1 MKKLLVVLLALILC
15 VTTLASCDFL
25 KNFADIRNGETG
37 EEDKKPVF
45 NVDAAADYVYN
56 LYKNKNTTAS
66 DFEVTAKVNILGA
79 VHTVE
84 WSVDTD
90 KVTIDVKDENTF
102 IVNVD
107 EESPEELAYV
117 LTATIKG
124 GDKTATK
131 SFNLTVPKYVLTPF
145 EEYID
150 KTEGDVVVKGI
161 VVAINSK
168 AAGNTRN
175 HLFLEDLNGKGGYY
189 SYQMDADPVAD
200 LGIKVGMIVEV
211 SGPVSPYSGMQEIK
225 GGSARI
231 VDPTIHEVKTFDITN
246 AFANGESLKNYVGL
260 LVTVKGVEI
269 TGQELGGTSE
279 YLKFKLNG
287 KEAYVR
293 TYVTDFPTTL
303 KADDKATIDAAHAEH
318 FGWTANA
325 TGVLV
330 LYSNNPYLIPVG
342 VDCFEYLELIV
353 KSDEEKIADVLG
365 EIKLGTSFT
374 GDAVVDLPAAV
385 YPEVT
390 LTWESN
396 SEYVVVAD
404 GKLTITVP
412 NEAVEAILTL
422 TAKCGEKTETKTF
435 TLKLSKTAE
444 SVKDIIDLGASMG
457 HNQYTTEKHLV
468 AGIISEVYNTQYGNM
483 KIVDEFGNVLT
494 IYGTYSADGSTRYD
508 AMENAPVAGD
518 YVVILGIVGQYN
530 GTPQIKNGWVMSIT
544 KPTSVKDAIDTG
556 ASMEHDTYTPDK
568 VIVTGVITE
577 VYNTKYGN
585 MKITDENGNILTIYG
600 TYSST
605 GTTRYDA
612 MSVQPVAGDTVTIYG
627 ILGQY
632 SGTPQIKNGWIVAR
646 TAGSDTPECTEHVDA
661 DGDKK
666 CDKCGADMPNDDP
679 TEVPATLAEQI
690 AAAQKLANGAYLPYE
705 TTMTGT
711 VVGTIQESSRTPG
724 SWRLNL
730 TDGTNTV
737 TLYYVPVTGTP
748 VEGCTITV
756 TGKLTAYNGSAQ
768 FDETATAK
776 VEGETP
782 DTPECTEH
790 VDADGD
796 KKCDKCGADVPAVQ
810 PPVTPD
816 PTPDTEL
823 SVKEAIDFALTQEHN
838 VFTEGKYY
846 VTGVITEVYNTQYG
860 NMRITDENGNIL
872 TLYGTFSADG
882 SIKYA
887 NMEVK
892 PVAGDTIT
900 IYGIVGQYN
909 GTPQVKNGW
918 ITAHTPAAPSEDGLK
933 LDLWK
938 SDDSLFVVD
947 GLNIKYNGA
956 GNTYACV
963 GSNVADLAA
972 GNNTFTVTI
981 TNNGAADTRVRFD
994 LQGSVQVGNHKV
1006 CNVTAVGGDVWT
1018 DAEWGGSAVTVP
1030 AGQSVTL
1037 VITYDEN
1044 TERGTVVDLIIFVDG
1059 ARGDANTYSADIT
1072 LSGMA
1077 FSKVE
1082 PEAPECKEH
1091 VDADGD
1097 EKCDVCGADV
1107 PKAEEPKDPAA
1118 DSTLTIEE
1126 VIALG
1131 ASKEHNTYTEGKY
1144 YVTGVIT
1151 EVYNTQY
1158 GNMKITDEAGNILTI
1173 YGTYS
1178 ADGSTRY
1185 DAMEVKPVAGDTVT
1199 IYGIVGQYNGT
1210 PQIKNGWI
1218 VNHTAATPDTP
1229 DTPDELTSE
1238 VFNITATGG
1247 TLAEDGSQ
1255 ISWEANSFNIVSY
1268 KNESTS
1274 AIRNTDSDHFRCY
1287 AKTKFTLVGK
1297 TEAPIVKVVFTVTE
1311 SKYASVLVENA
1322 TAAGYTATADG
1333 LVVTIVVNATSLEFV
1348 NGAQVR
1354 IKTIEVI
1361 YTDNGGTEEPPV
1373 VEPPVTGDPA
1383 ADSTLTV
1390 EEVIA
1395 LGASK
1400 EHNTYT
1406 EGKYYVTGVITEVYN
1421 TTYGNMK
1428 ITDDKGNILTIYGTY
1443 SADGSARY
1451 DAMEV
1456 KPVAGDTVTIYGI
1469 VGQYNGTPQIKNG
1482 WVVKHTVAETPE
1494 TPDTPDTPET
1504 PDTPVVGD
1512 TKTYVFAEYEAGE
1525 QYAANEVHKLD
1536 DMVTVT
1542 TNDAHFTKQI
1552 RLYQQAANSYGP
1564 ARNGTAIFE
1573 TAAAIKSLS
1582 INAGEKAVPIEVY
1595 GSTNGTDWV
1604 LITTIT
1610 ATKTYTDYEITLGS
1624 TEYTYIKLAAVAGQ
1638 ARVASVTFGF

>member
-84 WSVDTD
+84 WSVNTN

-231 VDPTIHEVKTFDITN
+231 VDPTIHEVKTFDITD

-303 KADDKATIDAAHAEH
+303 KADDKATIDEAHAEH

-374 GDAVVDLPAAV
+374 GDAVVDLPTAV

-422 TAKCGEKTETKTF
+422 TAKCGEKTEIKTF

-444 SVKDIIDLGASMG
+444 SVKDIIDLGASME

-468 AGIISEVYNTQYGNM
+468 AGIITEVYNAQYGNM
-483 KIVDEFGNVLT
+483 KITDEFGNILT
-494 IYGTYSADGSTRYD
+494 IYGTYSADGVNRYD
-508 AMENAPVAGD
+508 AMESKPVAGD
-518 YVVILGIVGQYN
+518 YVVILGVVGQYN
-530 GTPQIKNGWVMSIT
+530 GTPQVKNGWIMSFT
-544 KPTSVKDAIDTG
+544 TPTSVKDAIDTG
-556 ASMEHDTYTPDK
+556 AAQEHNTYTADK
-568 VIVTGVITE
+568 YIVTGVITE
-577 VYNTKYGN
+577 VYNTQYGN

-600 TYSST
+600 TYSAD
-605 GTTRYDA
+605 GANRYDA
-612 MSVQPVAGDTVTIYG
+612 MEYKPVAGDTVTIYG

-632 SGTPQIKNGWIVAR
+632 SGTAQIKNGWLVAV
-646 TAGSDTPECTEHVDA
+646 TKGSELPECTEHVDA
-661 DGDKK
+661 DGDEK
-666 CDKCGADMPNDDP
+666 CDN
-679 TEVPATLAEQI
+679 
-690 AAAQKLANGAYLPYE
+690 
-705 TTMTGT
+705 
-711 VVGTIQESSRTPG
+711 
-724 SWRLNL
+724 
-730 TDGTNTV
+730 
-737 TLYYVPVTGTP
+737 
-748 VEGCTITV
+748 
-756 TGKLTAYNGSAQ
+756 
-768 FDETATAK
+768 
-776 VEGETP
+776 
-782 DTPECTEH
+782 
-790 VDADGD
+790 
-796 KKCDKCGADVPAVQ
+796 CGADVPAVQ

-846 VTGVITEVYNTQYG
+846 VTGVITEVYNAQYG

-887 NMEVK
+887 DMEVK

-933 LDLWK
+933 LDLWM
-938 SDDSLFVVD
+938 SNPDLFTVN

-963 GSNVADLAA
+963 GANVADLAK

-994 LQGSVQVGNHKV
+994 LQATVQVGNHKV

-1018 DAEWGGSAVTVP
+1018 DMEWGGSAVTVP

-1044 TERGTVVDLIIFVDG
+1044 TERGAVVDLVIFVDG

-1082 PEAPECKEH
+1082 PVAPECKHTNTVVEGATEATCNTAGFTGNTVCADCKEVITKGEEIPATGKH
-1091 VDADGD
+1091 TFADG
-1097 EKCDVCGADV
+1097 KCTVCGA
-1107 PKAEEPKDPAA
+1107 EDP
-1118 DSTLTIEE
+1118 D
-1126 VIALG
+1126 
-1131 ASKEHNTYTEGKY
+1131 
-1144 YVTGVIT
+1144 YV
-1151 EVYNTQY
+1151 
-1158 GNMKITDEAGNILTI
+1158 KP
-1173 YGTYS
+1173 
-1178 ADGSTRY
+1178 
-1185 DAMEVKPVAGDTVT
+1185 DAPVAGGSADFNTIVLPSNKQNGDSSYTASYTTANGWVTNFSAIQCGGSTVMNPQFPVIGSDNTSKAVCLNGKTTGVGKLTSPVLTGGISKLTINYTKMFTDTKLSVTVT
-1199 IYGIVGQYNGT
+1199 ITDANGNKYTHIIEAELSKDEKYVVYTDEWVLET
-1210 PQIKNGWI
+1210 PITGDFTIEI
-1218 VNHTAATPDTP
+1218 VNNCP
-1229 DTPDELTSE
+1229 S
-1238 VFNITATGG
+1238 G
-1247 TLAEDGSQ
+1247 
-1255 ISWEANSFNIVSY
+1255 
-1268 KNESTS
+1268 STS
-1274 AIRNTDSDHFRCY
+1274 NKDR
-1287 AKTKFTLVGK
+1287 FTILSLVW
-1297 TEAPIVKVVFTVTE
+1297 E
-1311 SKYASVLVENA
+1311 
-1322 TAAGYTATADG
+1322 
-1333 LVVTIVVNATSLEFV
+1333 
-1348 NGAQVR
+1348 
-1354 IKTIEVI
+1354 
-1361 YTDNGGTEEPPV
+1361 GG
-1373 VEPPVTGDPA
+1373 
-1383 ADSTLTV
+1383 
-1390 EEVIA
+1390 
-1395 LGASK
+1395 
-1400 EHNTYT
+1400 
-1406 EGKYYVTGVITEVYN
+1406 
-1421 TTYGNMK
+1421 
-1428 ITDDKGNILTIYGTY
+1428 
-1443 SADGSARY
+1443 
-1451 DAMEV
+1451 
-1456 KPVAGDTVTIYGI
+1456 
-1469 VGQYNGTPQIKNG
+1469 
-1482 WVVKHTVAETPE
+1482 VAETPE
-1494 TPDTPDTPET
+1494 TPDTP
-1504 PDTPVVGD
+1504 VV
-1512 TKTYVFAEYEAGE
+1512 TEPITYVFADYEAGE

-1573 TAAAIKSLS
+1573 TASAIKSLS

>member
-66 DFEVTAKVNILGA
+66 DFEVTAKVNILGV

-150 KTEGDVVVKGI
+150 KTEGDVGVKGI

-231 VDPTIHEVKTFDITN
+231 VDPTIHEVKTFDITD
-246 AFANGESLKNYVGL
+246 AFANGDSLKNYVGL

-330 LYSNNPYLIPVG
+330 LYSNNPYLSPVG

-374 GDAVVDLPAAV
+374 GDTVVDLPVAV

-422 TAKCGEKTETKTF
+422 TAKCGEKTEIKTF

-444 SVKDIIDLGASMG
+444 PVKDIIDLGASME
-457 HNQYTTEKHLV
+457 HNTYTTEKHLV
-468 AGIISEVYNTQYGNM
+468 AGIITEVYNTTYGNM
-483 KIVDEFGNVLT
+483 KITDEFGNILT
-494 IYGTYSADGSTRYD
+494 IYGAYSADGANRYD
-508 AMENAPVAGD
+508 AMESKPVAGD

-530 GTPQIKNGWVMSIT
+530 GTPQVKNGWIMSFT
-544 KPTSVKDAIDTG
+544 TPTSVKDAIDTG
-556 ASMEHDTYTPDK
+556 ASMEHNTYTPAK
-568 VIVTGVITE
+568 VVVKGVITE
-577 VYNTKYGN
+577 VYNTTYGN

-605 GTTRYDA
+605 GANRYDA
-612 MSVQPVAGDTVTIYG
+612 MTNAPVAGDTVTIYG

-632 SGTPQIKNGWIVAR
+632 NGTPQIKNGWIVAV
-646 TAGSDTPECTEHVDA
+646 TKGSDTPECTEHVDA
-661 DGDKK
+661 DGDEK
-666 CDKCGADMPNDDP
+666 CD
-679 TEVPATLAEQI
+679 V
-690 AAAQKLANGAYLPYE
+690 
-705 TTMTGT
+705 
-711 VVGTIQESSRTPG
+711 
-724 SWRLNL
+724 
-730 TDGTNTV
+730 
-737 TLYYVPVTGTP
+737 
-748 VEGCTITV
+748 
-756 TGKLTAYNGSAQ
+756 
-768 FDETATAK
+768 
-776 VEGETP
+776 
-782 DTPECTEH
+782 
-790 VDADGD
+790 
-796 KKCDKCGADVPAVQ
+796 CGADVPAVQ

-846 VTGVITEVYNTQYG
+846 VTGVITEVYNAQYG
-860 NMRITDENGNIL
+860 NMKITDENGNIL

-887 NMEVK
+887 DMEVK

-918 ITAHTPAAPSEDGLK
+918 IVKHTPA
-933 LDLWK
+933 
-938 SDDSLFVVD
+938 
-947 GLNIKYNGA
+947 
-956 GNTYACV
+956 GNTP
-963 GSNVADLAA
+963 D
-972 GNNTFTVTI
+972 
-981 TNNGAADTRVRFD
+981 
-994 LQGSVQVGNHKV
+994 
-1006 CNVTAVGGDVWT
+1006 
-1018 DAEWGGSAVTVP
+1018 
-1030 AGQSVTL
+1030 
-1037 VITYDEN
+1037 
-1044 TERGTVVDLIIFVDG
+1044 
-1059 ARGDANTYSADIT
+1059 
-1072 LSGMA
+1072 
-1077 FSKVE
+1077 
-1082 PEAPECKEH
+1082 PECKHTNTVVEGAIEATCNKAGFTGNTVC
-1091 VDADGD
+1091 VDC
-1097 EKCDVCGADV
+1097 K
-1107 PKAEEPKDPAA
+1107 
-1118 DSTLTIEE
+1118 E
-1126 VIALG
+1126 VIANG
-1131 ASKEHNTYTEGKY
+1131 TEIPATGKH
-1144 YVTGVIT
+1144 TF
-1151 EVYNTQY
+1151 
-1158 GNMKITDEAGNILTI
+1158 
-1173 YGTYS
+1173 
-1178 ADGSTRY
+1178 ADG
-1185 DAMEVKPVAGDTVT
+1185 KCTVCGEADPN
-1199 IYGIVGQYNGT
+1199 Y
-1210 PQIKNGWI
+1210 
-1218 VNHTAATPDTP
+1218 TPDTP
-1229 DTPDELTSE
+1229 DTQWTLVTELKDGDLVLIGAPAYGKLLST
-1238 VFNITATGG
+1238 VKVATYYNKGVDYSADNFANV
-1247 TLAEDGSQ
+1247 TDAEIFVVTVNADGSYTFTSLTGVV
-1255 ISWEANSFNIVSY
+1255 IALADSYSSLNETGAHKSWTLKSKDDGTFLVYNTGRKTYLEWYASKSNWSTYTAGNTAEYYLSFYV
-1268 KNESTS
+1268 KTS
-1274 AIRNTDSDHFRCY
+1274 SSGDTPVEPECKHTNTVVEG
-1287 AKTKFTLVGK
+1287 A
-1297 TEAPIVKVVFTVTE
+1297 TEATCNTPGFTGNTVC
-1311 SKYASVLVENA
+1311 
-1322 TAAGYTATADG
+1322 ADC
-1333 LVVTIVVNATSLEFV
+1333 
-1348 NGAQVR
+1348 
-1354 IKTIEVI
+1354 K
-1361 YTDNGGTEEPPV
+1361 
-1373 VEPPVTGDPA
+1373 
-1383 ADSTLTV
+1383 
-1390 EEVIA
+1390 EVIA
-1395 LGASK
+1395 NG
-1400 EHNTYT
+1400 T
-1406 EGKYYVTGVITEVYN
+1406 EIPATGKHTF
-1421 TTYGNMK
+1421 
-1428 ITDDKGNILTIYGTY
+1428 
-1443 SADGSARY
+1443 ADGKCTVCGAEDPDY
-1451 DAMEV
+1451 VKPDA
-1456 KPVAGDTVTIYGI
+1456 PVAGGSADFNTIVLPSSKPNGDSSYTNSYTTANGWVTNFSAIQCGGSTVMNPQFPVIGSDNTSKAVCLNGKTTGVGKITSPVLTGGISKLTINYTKMFTDTKLSVTVTITDANGNKYTHIIEAELSKDEKYVVYTDEWVLETPITGDFTIEI
-1469 VGQYNGTPQIKNG
+1469 VNNCPSGSTSNKDRFTVLSIVWEGG
-1482 WVVKHTVAETPE
+1482 VAETPE
-1494 TPDTPDTPET
+1494 TPDTPDTP
-1504 PDTPVVGD
+1504 DTPVV
-1512 TKTYVFAEYEAGE
+1512 TEPITYVFAEYEAGE

-1573 TAAAIKSLS
+1573 TASAIKSLS

>member
-374 GDAVVDLPAAV
+374 GDAVVDLPVAV

-938 SDDSLFVVD
+938 SDESLFVVD

-963 GSNVADLAA
+963 GANVADLAK

-981 TNNGAADTRVRFD
+981 TNNGAADARVRFD

-1082 PEAPECKEH
+1082 PECKHTNTVVEGATEATCNTPGFTGNTVCADCKEVITNGEEIPATGKH
-1091 VDADGD
+1091 TFADG
-1097 EKCDVCGADV
+1097 KCTVCGAEDPDYV
-1107 PKAEEPKDPAA
+1107 KPEDPKAPANE
-1118 DSTLTIEE
+1118 T
-1126 VIALG
+1126 
-1131 ASKEHNTYTEGKY
+1131 
-1144 YVTGVIT
+1144 
-1151 EVYNTQY
+1151 
-1158 GNMKITDEAGNILTI
+1158 
-1173 YGTYS
+1173 
-1178 ADGSTRY
+1178 
-1185 DAMEVKPVAGDTVT
+1185 
-1199 IYGIVGQYNGT
+1199 
-1210 PQIKNGWI
+1210 
-1218 VNHTAATPDTP
+1218 
-1229 DTPDELTSE
+1229 
-1238 VFNITATGG
+1238 FNITAVGG
-1247 TLAEDGSQ
+1247 ALAEDKLS
-1255 ISWEANSFNIVSY
+1255 IAWEADTFTVVSY
-1268 KNESTS
+1268 KNKSTS
-1274 AIRNTDSDHFRCY
+1274 DIRVSDADHFRCY
-1287 AKTKFTLVGK
+1287 AGTKFTLTGK
-1297 TEAPIVKVVFTVTE
+1297 TEATILKVAFTVTE
-1311 SKYASVLVENA
+1311 SKYVDVLIKNA
-1322 TAAGYTATADG
+1322 TEAGYTATADG

-1494 TPDTPDTPET
+1494 TPDTPETPET

-1512 TKTYVFAEYEAGE
+1512 TKTYVFADYEAGE

>member
-353 KSDEEKIADVLG
+353 KSDEEKIAGVLG

-374 GDAVVDLPAAV
+374 GDAVVDLPTAV

-412 NEAVEAILTL
+412 NETVEAVLTL
-422 TAKCGEKTETKTF
+422 TATCGEKTEVKTF
-435 TLKLSKTAE
+435 TIKLSKTATP
-444 SVKDIIDLGASMG
+444 VKDIIDLGASMD
-457 HNQYTTEKHLV
+457 HNTYTESKYLV
-468 AGIISEVYNTQYGNM
+468 AGIITEVYDTKYGNM
-483 KIVDEFGNVLT
+483 KITDEFGNILT

-508 AMENAPVAGD
+508 AMEGAPVAGD
-518 YVVILGIVGQYN
+518 YVVILGVVGQYK
-530 GTPQIKNGWVMSIT
+530 GTPQIKNGWIMSVT
-544 KPTSVKDAIDTG
+544 TPTSVKDAIDTG
-556 ASMEHDTYTPDK
+556 AAQEHNTYTADK
-568 VIVTGVITE
+568 YIVTGVITE
-577 VYNTKYGN
+577 VYDTKYGN

-600 TYSST
+600 TYDAT
-605 GTTRYDA
+605 GTIRYDA
-612 MSVQPVAGDTVTIYG
+612 MTNAPVAGDTVTIYG
-627 ILGQY
+627 SLGQY
-632 SGTPQIKNGWIVAR
+632 RGTAQIKNGWLVAV
-646 TAGSDTPECTEHVDA
+646 TKGSDTPECTEHVDA
-661 DGDKK
+661 DGDEK
-666 CDKCGADMPNDDP
+666 CDTCGADMPNDNP
-679 TEVPATLAEQI
+679 PEVPATLAEQI
-690 AAAQKLANGAYLPYE
+690 AEAQKLANGAYLPYE

-711 VVGTIQESSRTPG
+711 VVGAVQESSYTPG
-724 SWRLNL
+724 TWKLNL

-782 DTPECTEH
+782 DTPS
-790 VDADGD
+790 D
-796 KKCDKCGADVPAVQ
+796 
-810 PPVTPD
+810 
-816 PTPDTEL
+816 
-823 SVKEAIDFALTQEHN
+823 
-838 VFTEGKYY
+838 
-846 VTGVITEVYNTQYG
+846 
-860 NMRITDENGNIL
+860 
-872 TLYGTFSADG
+872 
-882 SIKYA
+882 
-887 NMEVK
+887 
-892 PVAGDTIT
+892 
-900 IYGIVGQYN
+900 
-909 GTPQVKNGW
+909 
-918 ITAHTPAAPSEDGLK
+918 DGLK

-938 SDDSLFVVD
+938 SDESLFVVD
-947 GLNIKYNGA
+947 GHNIKYNGA
-956 GNTYACV
+956 GDTYACV

-1018 DAEWGGSAVTVP
+1018 DMEWGGSAVTVP

-1082 PEAPECKEH
+1082 NETPECKHTNTVVEGAIEATCDKAGFAGNTVCADCKEVIANGEEIPATGKH
-1091 VDADGD
+1091 TFADG
-1097 EKCDVCGADV
+1097 KCTVCGTADPNYTPDVPAAEWTLTTELKDGDLVLIGAPAYGKLLSTVKVATYYNKGVDYSADNFANVTDAEIFVVTVNADGSYTFTSLTGDVIALAGSYSSLNVDGENKSWTLKANGDGTFLVKNTGRGNYLEWYASKSNWSTHTAGNTTEYHISFYAQKAASGETPEPACKHTNTVVEGATEATCNTPGFTGNTVCADCKEVIANGTEIPATGKHTFADGKCTVCGA
-1107 PKAEEPKDPAA
+1107 EDP
-1118 DSTLTIEE
+1118 D
-1126 VIALG
+1126 
-1131 ASKEHNTYTEGKY
+1131 
-1144 YVTGVIT
+1144 YV
-1151 EVYNTQY
+1151 
-1158 GNMKITDEAGNILTI
+1158 KP
-1173 YGTYS
+1173 
-1178 ADGSTRY
+1178 
-1185 DAMEVKPVAGDTVT
+1185 DAPVAGGSADFNTIVLPSSKPNGDSSYTGSYTTANGWVTNFSAIQCGGANDINPQFKVIGPDNTYKAVCLNGKVSAPGTITSPVLTGGISKLTINYTKMFTDTALSVTVT
-1199 IYGIVGQYNGT
+1199 ITDANGNKYTHVIEATLDKNEKYVVYTDEWVLETPITGDFTIEIVNNCPSQNTGNKDRFTILGIVWEGAAAQIPDEPVKTEPVTASKVIKDLIAEYGWTSSTTKQEFNLDENVTVKINGGNNTGKAYNGDHIRIYATDT
-1210 PQIKNGWI
+1210 PAGTITISVPEGYEIVSIKISAATDGTYAFLCVDGSNTDICNTVVSVSGSSVVLNSVKNGSNGKQI
-1218 VNHTAATPDTP
+1218 RVTA
-1229 DTPDELTSE
+1229 
-1238 VFNITATGG
+1238 
-1247 TLAEDGSQ
+1247 
-1255 ISWEANSFNIVSY
+1255 
-1268 KNESTS
+1268 
-1274 AIRNTDSDHFRCY
+1274 
-1287 AKTKFTLVGK
+1287 
-1297 TEAPIVKVVFTVTE
+1297 
-1311 SKYASVLVENA
+1311 
-1322 TAAGYTATADG
+1322 
-1333 LVVTIVVNATSLEFV
+1333 
-1348 NGAQVR
+1348 
-1354 IKTIEVI
+1354 IEVI
-1361 YTDNGGTEEPPV
+1361 Y
-1373 VEPPVTGDPA
+1373 
-1383 ADSTLTV
+1383 
-1390 EEVIA
+1390 
-1395 LGASK
+1395 
-1400 EHNTYT
+1400 
-1406 EGKYYVTGVITEVYN
+1406 
-1421 TTYGNMK
+1421 
-1428 ITDDKGNILTIYGTY
+1428 
-1443 SADGSARY
+1443 
-1451 DAMEV
+1451 
-1456 KPVAGDTVTIYGI
+1456 
-1469 VGQYNGTPQIKNG
+1469 
-1482 WVVKHTVAETPE
+1482 
-1494 TPDTPDTPET
+1494 
-1504 PDTPVVGD
+1504 
-1512 TKTYVFAEYEAGE
+1512 
-1525 QYAANEVHKLD
+1525 
-1536 DMVTVT
+1536 
-1542 TNDAHFTKQI
+1542 
-1552 RLYQQAANSYGP
+1552 QAIG
-1564 ARNGTAIFE
+1564 
-1573 TAAAIKSLS
+1573 
-1582 INAGEKAVPIEVY
+1582 
-1595 GSTNGTDWV
+1595 
-1604 LITTIT
+1604 
-1610 ATKTYTDYEITLGS
+1610 
-1624 TEYTYIKLAAVAGQ
+1624 
-1638 ARVASVTFGF
+1638 